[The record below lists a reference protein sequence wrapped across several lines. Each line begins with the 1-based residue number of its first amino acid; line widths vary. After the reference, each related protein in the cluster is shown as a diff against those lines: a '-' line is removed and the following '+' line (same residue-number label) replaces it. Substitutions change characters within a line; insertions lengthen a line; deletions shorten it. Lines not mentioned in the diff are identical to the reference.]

1 MLGRVCHGLRNSCLW
16 NVCAVHGW
24 TSGWTFGEGDLRPV
38 GTIVKHE
45 VFLNDLTLRMEVCSS
60 IHRVLDT
67 QVDGYDVGGNAFVRV
82 GLCVMDDPEC
92 WVGRR
97 TGGVREFGWEKTI
110 TTTRVGCK
118 LFSRS
123 IAGLVLVHLES
134 LEAVRNEPRSIAQM

>member
-1 MLGRVCHGLRNSCLW
+1 M
-16 NVCAVHGW
+16 
-24 TSGWTFGEGDLRPV
+24 
-38 GTIVKHE
+38 KHE
-45 VFLNDLTLRMEVCSS
+45 VFLNNLALRMEVCSV

-97 TGGVREFGWEKTI
+97 TGGVREFRWEKTI
-110 TTTRVGCK
+110 STTRVGCK

-123 IAGLVLVHLES
+123 VAGLVLVHLES
-134 LEAVRNEPRSIAQM
+134 LQAVRNDLRSISQM